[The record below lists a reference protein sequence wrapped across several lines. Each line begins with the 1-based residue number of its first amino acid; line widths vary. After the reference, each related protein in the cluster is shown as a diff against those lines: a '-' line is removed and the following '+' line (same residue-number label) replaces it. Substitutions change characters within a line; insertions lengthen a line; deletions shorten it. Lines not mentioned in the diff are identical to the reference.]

1 MTGRRAANARIRS
14 TARWRSAPSWARTR
28 RWRSRSPGAGAP
40 LWLRIPTHVARRND
54 VRTGTRQRVSLL
66 ASAIHVMRWQEPERD
81 AATGG

>member
-14 TARWRSAPSWARTR
+14 TGTVAECTELGEDTTVALAV
-28 RWRSRSPGAGAP
+28 PGAGSP

-66 ASAIHVMRWQEPERD
+66 ASAIHVMRWLEPERD
-81 AATGG
+81 AGGG